1 MTPTATLTSIDP
13 AVLEAAHRVIE
24 RHGWEGAT
32 LERIAAEAGVSR
44 MTLHRRGV
52 SRDALRHA
60 LGERLEARHDDAM
73 LPALTHTGSGRERLE
88 LALAA
93 ECELSEANLGLI
105 GALGAGGRDAIY
117 HEDTPRALT
126 RDAFT
131 APYKRIL
138 LDGAADGTLRE
149 TDVEET
155 ATVLL
160 NLISHTYG
168 HLRREHGWKPDRA
181 LGAVVAV
188 ALDGVAP

>member
-1 MTPTATLTSIDP
+1 MTTAAP
-13 AVLEAAHRVIE
+13 AIAPDFLDAAHRAIE

-52 SRDALRHA
+52 TREALRQA
-60 LGERLEARHDDAM
+60 LGERLESRHDEAM
-73 LPALTHTGSGRERLE
+73 LPALTHPGSGRERLE

-93 ECELSEANLGLI
+93 EYELTEANLALI

-117 HEDTPRALT
+117 HEAAPRALT

-168 HLRREHGWKPDRA
+168 HLRREHGWEPARA
-181 LGAVVAV
+181 RSAVVAV